1 MLDTLAQLL
10 LIGAPT
16 TDPAQTWPLALA
28 LALAL
33 AVGILRRRRD

>member
-16 TDPAQTWPLALA
+16 DDPAQTWPLALA
-28 LALAL
+28 SVAL